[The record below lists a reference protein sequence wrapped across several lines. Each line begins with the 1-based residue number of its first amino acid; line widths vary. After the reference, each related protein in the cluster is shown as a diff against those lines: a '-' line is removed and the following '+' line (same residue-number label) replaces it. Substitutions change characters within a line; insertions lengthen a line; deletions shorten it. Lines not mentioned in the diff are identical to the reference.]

1 MPNSQMTAAIVEIVE
16 ASQDLGKPAA
26 ALRQAVFDRLPG
38 LSRHIYQRHVAKLV
52 SDGAIIQFAH
62 RRHAVYFSTQAQ
74 ADAYPAHLSQLAAE
88 REKAKA
94 DKREKIKAVG
104 GLEGGRP
111 PEIMFFVVDSLGGV
125 GSAGLSAAELK
136 GELAKT
142 RPSYQRR
149 GIHKNLIRL
158 CAVGKIFK
166 GGDSELKL
174 ARYFLSQSDADL
186 YTQQVIERKR
196 QAKHEKDQA
205 AACRAAQKRRE
216 REQRE
221 AAKRVKKVKVEKP
234 RKQVTP
240 GRKAKP
246 IKIPKTLRVSNPR
259 LMPPSVAW
267 ADMPMVIPENVK
279 ITVAPAPRS
288 RFEVTELPSDGFS
301 AEWKRARK
309 LGHLPGVA

>member
-1 MPNSQMTAAIVEIVE
+1 MTAAIIELVE
-16 ASQDLGKPAA
+16 ASQPLGRPAA
-26 ALRQAVFDRLPG
+26 KLRQAVFDRLPG
-38 LSRHIYQRHVAKLV
+38 LSRHIYQRRIAQLV
-52 SDGAIIQFAH
+52 RDGIIIQFAH

-74 ADAYPAHLSQLAAE
+74 ADAYPAHLAELAAQ
-88 REKAKA
+88 REKEKA
-94 DKREKIKAVG
+94 DKLSKINAVG
-104 GLEGGRP
+104 GLEFGRP
-111 PEIMFFVVDSLGGV
+111 PEIMFFVVDSLEAAGT
-125 GSAGLSAAELK
+125 AGLSAVELK

-166 GGDSELKL
+166 GGDAELKL
-174 ARYFLSQSDADL
+174 ARYFLNQSDADL

-205 AACRAAQKRRE
+205 AACLVAQKRRE

-221 AAKRVKKVKVEKP
+221 AAKKVKVEKP

-246 IKIPKTLRVSNPR
+246 VKIPKSLRVSNPR

-267 ADMPMVIPENVK
+267 AGQEPVYAPNYRK
-279 ITVAPAPRS
+279 TVAKTHPGRY
-288 RFEVTELPSDGFS
+288 EVTELPADGFMG
-301 AEWKRARK
+301 EWAQARK
-309 LGHLPGVA
+309 TGRLPQTVEVTQ